1 MNIDRVSFRP
11 VLLLGD
17 LLVLALVTLLGF
29 ATHGEL
35 ATAGLRLL
43 STFIPLCAA
52 WGLVAPWLGLFSPS
66 ITQDARQ
73 LWRPVLAAILAAP
86 LAGWLRG
93 FWLNAPILP
102 VFVLVMAGTMALSLA
117 AWRGIWLFIRSR
129 QVNYG

>member
-1 MNIDRVSFRP
+1 M
-11 VLLLGD
+11 GD

-35 ATAGLRLL
+35 STAGPRML
-43 STFIPLCAA
+43 STFIPLCVA
-52 WGLVAPWLGLFSPS
+52 WGLVAPWLGLFTPA
-66 ITQDARQ
+66 IAQDARQ
-73 LWRPVLAAILAAP
+73 LWRPALAAVLAAP

-102 VFVLVMAGTMALSLA
+102 VFILVIAAIMALSLVL
-117 AWRGIWLFIRSR
+117 WRGIWVFVRSR